1 MSSVPFTFRIDPEMK
16 ASLEAAAS
24 ASDRTPGYLAKKA
37 VADYLEAREEKR
49 RAIEEALEDAKKGYF
64 ISSESMHRW
73 MDSWGTENELP
84 RPEIDIFPEDS

>member
-1 MSSVPFTFRIDPEMK
+1 MSSVPFTFRINPEMK

-24 ASDRTPGYLAKKA
+24 ATDRTPGYLAKKA
-37 VADYLEAREEKR
+37 VAEYLTAREEKR
-49 RAIEEALEDAKKGYF
+49 LAIEAAIKEADKGYF
-64 ISSESMHRW
+64 VSSESMHRW